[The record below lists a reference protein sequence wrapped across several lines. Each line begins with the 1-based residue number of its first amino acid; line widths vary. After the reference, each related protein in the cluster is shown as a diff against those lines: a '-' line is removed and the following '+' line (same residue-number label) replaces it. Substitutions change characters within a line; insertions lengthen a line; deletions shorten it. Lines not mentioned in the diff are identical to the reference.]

1 MAFNFNEDGGIVIL
15 AGAKVLYSSRDV
27 NPGAK
32 FKASMKSNVS
42 TGSKVRAS
50 AKAKRVV
57 EFPIFDKMMEIE
69 IDAFWK
75 SLFDEAATGKFPR
88 NFKYQN
94 SVLNYKIRSKTIEQ
108 EINEENLEECIEIT
122 KKFLLEHA
130 GIQSPE
136 DRRRKKLEEEKRIA
150 EMLMNENVAWNQIR
164 SEKQRMIM
172 ISLFVEG
179 IGKKYNLSV
188 EERKGLVQNIR
199 IGMLAG
205 YFNVNNIEIS
215 GTRIVDIH
223 GLEYNEE
230 TREFEIN
237 KEVCK
242 LSRIPKRYMYDTPS
256 ENTCT
261 TINDGDELQGSP
273 YETPMDADG
282 SGSSSQSLKKRFN
295 KFLSDISKKV

>member
-1 MAFNFNEDGGIVIL
+1 MFNFNEDGGIVIL
-15 AGAKVLYSSRDV
+15 AGAKVLYSSRD
-27 NPGAK
+27 NGIAK
-32 FKASMKSNVS
+32 SAKNNTATV
-42 TGSKVRAS
+42 TKVRAS

-57 EFPIFDKMMEIE
+57 EFPIFDKMMEYE
-69 IDAFWK
+69 VDSFWK

-94 SVLNYKIRSKTIEQ
+94 GVINYKIRSKTVEQ
-108 EINEENLEECIEIT
+108 EINEENIEEAMEIT

-150 EMLMNENVAWNQIR
+150 EMLMNENVIWNQIR

-172 ISLFVEG
+172 ISLYVEG
-179 IGKKYNLSV
+179 LGKKYNLSL

-205 YFNVNNIEIS
+205 YFNSNNIEII
-215 GTRIVDIH
+215 GTRIVNID

-230 TREFEIN
+230 TKEFEIN
-237 KEVCK
+237 KDICK
-242 LSRIPKRYMYDTPS
+242 LSKVSRKYNYDTP
-256 ENTCT
+256 
-261 TINDGDELQGSP
+261 NDLTLSGYDDETLEGESCS
-273 YETPMDADG
+273 YRNEVSGDG
-282 SGSSSQSLKKRFN
+282 SGSSSQSLKKRFS
-295 KFLSDISKKV
+295 KFLSDISKK

>member
-1 MAFNFNEDGGIVIL
+1 MFNFNEDGGIVIL
-15 AGAKVLYSSRDV
+15 AGAKVLYSSRDNGVVKAPKSV
-27 NPGAK
+27 NI
-32 FKASMKSNVS
+32 N
-42 TGSKVRAS
+42 SKVRAS

-57 EFPIFDKMMEIE
+57 EFPIFDKMMEYE
-69 IDAFWK
+69 TDSFWK

-94 SVLNYKIRSKTIEQ
+94 STLNYKIRSKNVEQ
-108 EINEENLEECIEIT
+108 EVNEEDIEETVRMT

-150 EMLMNENVAWNQIR
+150 EMLMNENIIWNQIR

-172 ISLFVEG
+172 ISLFVENM
-179 IGKKYNLSV
+179 GKKYNMSV

-205 YFNVNNIEIS
+205 YFNASNIEII
-215 GTRIVDIH
+215 GTRIMDIK

-230 TREFEIN
+230 TRQFEIN
-237 KEVCK
+237 KELCK
-242 LSRIPKRYMYDTPS
+242 LSKISKKYTCDVNDYTFSIGDDVDTLDTNGNGES
-256 ENTCT
+256 N
-261 TINDGDELQGSP
+261 N
-273 YETPMDADG
+273 DG

-295 KFLSDISKKV
+295 KFLSDISKK

>member
-1 MAFNFNEDGGIVIL
+1 MFNFNEDGGIVIL
-15 AGAKVLYSSRDV
+15 AGAKILYSSKDNGV
-27 NPGAK
+27 VKNV
-32 FKASMKSNVS
+32 KSNVV
-42 TGSKVRAS
+42 TTAKVRAS

-57 EFPIFDKMMEIE
+57 EYPIFDKMMECE
-69 IDAFWK
+69 TDAFWK

-94 SVLNYKIRSKTIEQ
+94 GILNYKIRSKTVEQ
-108 EINEENLEECIEIT
+108 EINEENLEECIETT

-150 EMLMNENVAWNQIR
+150 EMLMNENVVWNQIR

-179 IGKKYNLSV
+179 LGKKHNMSV

-205 YFNVNNIEIS
+205 YFNANNIEII
-215 GTRIVDIH
+215 GTRIIDIK
-223 GLEYNEE
+223 GLEYNED
-230 TREFEIN
+230 TKEFEIN

-242 LSRIPKRYMYDTPS
+242 LSKVSRKYNYDTS
-256 ENTCT
+256 
-261 TINDGDELQGSP
+261 NDLTLSGYDDETLDNNLCQEGN
-273 YETPMDADG
+273 DG
-282 SGSSSQSLKKRFN
+282 SGSSSQSLKKRFS
-295 KFLSDISKKV
+295 KFLSDISKK

>member
-1 MAFNFNEDGGIVIL
+1 MFNFNEDGGIVIL
-15 AGAKVLYSSRDV
+15 AGAKILYSSRD
-27 NPGAK
+27 NGIT
-32 FKASMKSNVS
+32 KAVKNNTSSN
-42 TGSKVRAS
+42 TKVRAS

-57 EFPIFDKMMEIE
+57 EFPIFDKMMEYE
-69 IDAFWK
+69 LDSFWK

-94 SVLNYKIRSKTIEQ
+94 SILNYKIRSKTVEQ
-108 EINEENLEECIEIT
+108 GIDEENIEEAMGIT

-150 EMLMNENVAWNQIR
+150 EMLMNENVIWNQIR

-179 IGKKYNLSV
+179 LGKKYNMSV

-205 YFNVNNIEIS
+205 YFNANNIEII
-215 GTRIVDIH
+215 GTKIIDIK

-230 TREFEIN
+230 TKEFEIN
-237 KEVCK
+237 KDICK
-242 LSRIPKRYMYDTPS
+242 LSKVSRKYNYDTP
-256 ENTCT
+256 
-261 TINDGDELQGSP
+261 NDLTLSGYDDETLDGNFGESCCG
-273 YETPMDADG
+273 DG
-282 SGSSSQSLKKRFN
+282 SGSSSQSLKKRFS
-295 KFLSDISKKV
+295 KFLSDISKK